1 MEFGARLPLSHSQG
15 HGSESIDHNG
25 ASEHRLESGSVAS
38 PPKEPS
44 GEKPSLAAG
53 GGREGRGGGGE
64 RGRRKVCGENG
75 GRKAILWSFKEL
87 LFHAK
92 LKSHYRDYM
101 PANNVRQISI

>member
-1 MEFGARLPLSHSQG
+1 MLKFGAWLLLSHGQG

-25 ASEHRLESGSVAS
+25 ASAGVRHRSKPLEGNEWREAKLGCLSGQPV
-38 PPKEPS
+38 
-44 GEKPSLAAG
+44 
-53 GGREGRGGGGE
+53 GE
-64 RGRRKVCGENG
+64 RERRKVCGENG

>member
-1 MEFGARLPLSHSQG
+1 M
-15 HGSESIDHNG
+15 
-25 ASEHRLESGSVAS
+25 
-38 PPKEPS
+38 
-44 GEKPSLAAG
+44 
-53 GGREGRGGGGE
+53 
-64 RGRRKVCGENG
+64 CGENG

>member
-53 GGREGRGGGGE
+53 GGGEGRGWRQGKEEGV
-64 RGRRKVCGENG
+64 RRKWREESNSLV
-75 GRKAILWSFKEL
+75 F
-87 LFHAK
+87 
-92 LKSHYRDYM
+92 
-101 PANNVRQISI
+101 